1 MRAWGKLGI
10 CLTAAGAMAVDS
22 LGEVDKM
29 ARLGQHENLRVAER
43 MDNEENDNDGTVP
56 SQEGHVQI
64 SASDKQLKGRYANLM
79 SVSHTP
85 EEFVLDF
92 FAVTPA
98 GEGPRGHLVSR
109 VIVSPS
115 HYKRIV
121 AALADNLRKYE
132 EQFGEVEDPGDSPR
146 PEDIGF
152 VH

>member
-1 MRAWGKLGI
+1 MKG
-10 CLTAAGAMAVDS
+10 
-22 LGEVDKM
+22 
-29 ARLGQHENLRVAER
+29 AER
-43 MDNEENDNDGTVP
+43 MDNNEQDDTVP
-56 SQEGHVQI
+56 SQDGHVQI
-64 SASDKQLKGRYANLM
+64 SASDDELKGRYANLM

-132 EQFGEVEDPGDSPR
+132 EQFGEVEDPGDTPR

>member
-1 MRAWGKLGI
+1 
-10 CLTAAGAMAVDS
+10 MAK
-22 LGEVDKM
+22 EK
-29 ARLGQHENLRVAER
+29 
-43 MDNEENDNDGTVP
+43 EEDAVP
-56 SQEGHVQI
+56 SQDGHVQI
-64 SASDKQLKGRYANLM
+64 SASDKALKGRYANLM

-85 EEFVLDF
+85 EEFVMDF